1 MRPLERNHDSLKP
14 SHAFLVAICR
24 RNAPDELDAAAVE
37 PLFDDSFRQE
47 LLNVAAGHRLLGLTL
62 SFIVRARALSGRTE
76 SGDREFQDLVRSV
89 RRRAVLFEMK
99 RDQVVTAL
107 QKAGT
112 RPVVLKGAAI
122 ASTLYREPFERDVE
136 DLDLLV
142 GQEGLERAVRALE
155 AEGYVSPPPEESR
168 AYRRHHFHIPLDHP
182 DSHAVEIHWALS
194 RATAPFQLD
203 SKEVLAQSI
212 RLEKVGQPDLL
223 LPRPE
228 HMLLHLVLQNLQEGF
243 SRLARLVD
251 IDRLVA
257 TTPDMDWE
265 VLVVAAKKG
274 SLTSATALSLQLA
287 SRLLGS
293 CIPAPVIEELRP
305 GPVSRFNLTM
315 MRPVSSLLNQRL
327 LHADAAIRLHEF
339 WLLRGASKRIS
350 LLRKMLMPHAGV
362 GDSAKERLGTF
373 RRWLRLG
380 KLAGLQVF
388 LCASAVAFPTTA
400 SGRAQMRFWSSQAR
414 SSDRL

>member
-1 MRPLERNHDSLKP
+1 MANGFDRSL
-14 SHAFLVAICR
+14 
-24 RNAPDELDAAAVE
+24 VE
-37 PLFDDSFRQE
+37 PLFDDESFRRE

-62 SFIVRARALSGRTE
+62 SFMVGARALGGRAA
-76 SGDREFQDLVRSV
+76 SGDREIQNLVRSV

-99 RDQVVTAL
+99 RDQIVAAL
-107 QKAGT
+107 QKAGI

-142 GQEGLERAVRALE
+142 GEEGLERAVRALE
-155 AEGYVSPPPEESR
+155 AEGYVAPPPERFR

-182 DSHAVEIHWALS
+182 DSHAVEIHWALT
-194 RATAPFQLD
+194 RATALFQLD
-203 SKEVLAQSI
+203 AKEVLAQSI
-212 RLEKVGQPDLL
+212 RLEETGERDLF

-257 TTPDMDWE
+257 ATPDMDWE
-265 VLVVAAKKG
+265 ALVAAARKG
-274 SLTSATALSLQLA
+274 SLASATALSLQLA
-287 SRLLGS
+287 SRLLGTS
-293 CIPAPVIEELRP
+293 TPEPVIEELRP
-305 GPVSRFNLTM
+305 GPVSRFNLM
-315 MRPVSSLLNQRL
+315 LMRPVSSLMDQRL
-327 LHADAAIRLHEF
+327 LHADTAIRLHEF
-339 WLLRGASKRIS
+339 WLLRGLSERIS
-350 LLRKMLMPHAGV
+350 LLRKMLMPHVGV
-362 GDSAKERLGTF
+362 GDSAKDRLGPL

-388 LCASAVAFPTTA
+388 LCASAVACSATA